1 MKPRMRATF
10 SQRGDEICGTISLDG
25 DQLFALECLALQV
38 ESIAKKVGVAPAEV
52 ARDLYSLI
60 ARKVVP

>member
-1 MKPRMRATF
+1 MPKLRATF

-38 ESIAKKVGVAPAEV
+38 ENIAKKTGVPPAEV
-52 ARDLYSLI
+52 ARDLYTLV
-60 ARKVVP
+60 AGKVT